1 MKIGLAQL
9 NPVVGDIEGNIGKL
23 ESVVEEYSSRNV
35 DLMIFPELFVTG
47 YPPRDLLEKSWFIKK
62 VEESVDDLKRIS
74 MKYPEVGMIV
84 GIPLPT
90 GKQVGRGLYNA
101 ALFVYKGQEVARAAK
116 SLLPTYDVF
125 DEERYFDPAP
135 DITTARF
142 KGEILGIC
150 LCEDAWND
158 PEFWPKRR
166 MYSFDPVEAL
176 VKKGATIVVNISASP
191 FTVGKEE
198 IRYRLIRNHARRHKV
213 PFVYLNQVGGND
225 ELVFDGRSMVF
236 NRNGEL
242 IYLGAGFKEE
252 IGLVETDREDAVF
265 YEPQER
271 IASVFDALVFGTR
284 DYVRKCRFK
293 KAVLGLSGGID
304 SAVTCVVAVEAL
316 GAQNVL
322 GISMPSPYSSEESVR
337 YAEELANRLGVR
349 FAVLPIHEI
358 FEAYLTLFDEHL
370 GGRRLDV
377 AEENVQARIRG
388 NILMSYSNRF
398 GYLVLSTGNKSEL
411 AVGYCTL
418 YGDMS
423 GGLSVLTDVPKTMV
437 YELATYINRHREII
451 PREIITKAPSAELRP
466 GQTDRDSLPP
476 YPILD
481 QVLQL
486 YVEEGMGVQDIVKL
500 GIDELTVKKVV
511 RMVDTSEYK
520 RRQAVP
526 GLKVTSKAFGSGRR
540 MPIAAHVDPSC

>member
-23 ESVVEEYSSRNV
+23 ESVLEEYSSRNV

-47 YPPRDLLEKSWFIKK
+47 YPPRDLLEKSWFIQK

-135 DITTARF
+135 DITIARF

-284 DYVRKCRFK
+284 DYVRKCGFK

-337 YAEELANRLGVR
+337 YAGELANRLGVR

-486 YVEEGMGVQDIVKL
+486 YVEEGMGVQNIVKL